1 MQEYH
6 PFVFMVTCMHAVQY
20 RQLNPS
26 RSTQSQDQTTETNF
40 ETARASERQPHSRTT
55 TWDATIRSPAGG
67 RVRGGT
73 GSRPAVSVGVGVGIV
88 RSSAGAGLDG
98 HGRQRRRVGG
108 GLLGHD
114 GGGGGPDLGHGDGE
128 PAGVQGGPDAVD
140 GGVLGQVEPGE
151 EGGAAALDV
160 VAAVAALLAAHAAL
174 AGDDQHVALVQLHR
188 DLLLLD
194 ARRERGAEHV
204 GGRRVPALDV
214 RVGERRRVAG
224 QPRVGGHRRAE
235 DGEGVPHPRVQGQRV
250 QEPYQRHNPCDGLD
264 WIGALLC
271 FASLAY
277 YLLGSPKQQVR

>member
-1 MQEYH
+1 L
-6 PFVFMVTCMHAVQY
+6 
-20 RQLNPS
+20 RQHG
-26 RSTQSQDQTTETNF
+26 
-40 ETARASERQPHSRTT
+40 RASDNLTVARRRGTLLSVHR
-55 TWDATIRSPAGG
+55 RGG
-67 RVRGGT
+67 VRGGT
-73 GSRPAVSVGVGVGIV
+73 GSRPAVSVGVGIV

-98 HGRQRRRVGG
+98 HGRRRRVGG

-114 GGGGGPDLGHGDGE
+114 GGGPDLGHGDGE

-140 GGVLGQVEPGE
+140 GGVLGQVEPAE

-160 VAAVAALLAAHAAL
+160 VAPVVAALLAAHAAL

-188 DLLLLD
+188 HLLLLD

-250 QEPYQRHNPCDGLD
+250 QEPYQRHNPRGGLD

-271 FASLAY
+271 FSSLLLTWQPQAGAAS
-277 YLLGSPKQQVR
+277 